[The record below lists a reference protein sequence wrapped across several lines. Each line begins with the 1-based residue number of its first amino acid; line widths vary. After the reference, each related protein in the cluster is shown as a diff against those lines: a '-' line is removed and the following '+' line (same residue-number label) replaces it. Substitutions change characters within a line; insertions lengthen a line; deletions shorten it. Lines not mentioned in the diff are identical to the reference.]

1 MNSSVKTKTVNGFK
15 WGLIDNF
22 ANSGVTFIVGLVL
35 ANLLTAEEFG
45 VLGIITIFINL
56 SITVIDGGFTTAL
69 IRKKE
74 VSELEYNTV
83 FYSNLMLSTVLM
95 LLLFSCSGFI
105 ADFFKQPILKP
116 TLSVMSIVLLINA
129 FSIVQKTVLIKK
141 IDFKS
146 QAIYSLVASL
156 MSGVVG
162 ILIACKGMGVWSL
175 VGQQVSRQTFLTI
188 GFWIAGNW
196 RPRCCFSWTCF
207 KDLFGF
213 GSKLLVAELI
223 NSLFKDAFLIVVGKI
238 YSTRSLGYYNRAD
251 QFNTILSNNFGQIVR
266 KVTLPV
272 LSQIQDEDERLQAT
286 YRKMMMYV
294 AIISFAVVFTLY
306 AIAEPLIVLLIGEK
320 WLPSVTLLRIMC
332 FYAAIYP
339 LNMLNL
345 NVLNLR
351 KRSDYLLKLEV
362 IKKILFVPVIG
373 VGFFFRIEAML
384 WAAVVYYYIEFFIN
398 GWYSYQLI
406 GYGTKAQVRDMAG
419 IYIIS
424 FSVALVA
431 FSLTYTSLA
440 MWMVLPLQLLVIV
453 SLLVV
458 IYRLLKQPEFME
470 IEMFCISKIRKR

>member
-1 MNSSVKTKTVNGFK
+1 
-15 WGLIDNF
+15 
-22 ANSGVTFIVGLVL
+22 
-35 ANLLTAEEFG
+35 
-45 VLGIITIFINL
+45 
-56 SITVIDGGFTTAL
+56 
-69 IRKKE
+69 
-74 VSELEYNTV
+74 
-83 FYSNLMLSTVLM
+83 
-95 LLLFSCSGFI
+95 
-105 ADFFKQPILKP
+105 
-116 TLSVMSIVLLINA
+116 
-129 FSIVQKTVLIKK
+129 
-141 IDFKS
+141 
-146 QAIYSLVASL
+146 
-156 MSGVVG
+156 
-162 ILIACKGMGVWSL
+162 
-175 VGQQVSRQTFLTI
+175 
-188 GFWIAGNW
+188 
-196 RPRCCFSWTCF
+196 
-207 KDLFGF
+207 
-213 GSKLLVAELI
+213 
-223 NSLFKDAFLIVVGKI
+223 
-238 YSTRSLGYYNRAD
+238 
-251 QFNTILSNNFGQIVR
+251 
-266 KVTLPV
+266 
-272 LSQIQDEDERLQAT
+272 
-286 YRKMMMYV
+286 MMMYV
-294 AIISFAVVFTLY
+294 AIISFAAVFTLY

-458 IYRLLKQPEFME
+458 IYRLLKQPEYME